1 MEGNQKKGMSKG
13 CLIGLIVA
21 GVILVIIIIAG
32 ITCYVYKDDL
42 AKMGV
47 VTIING
53 FKTELAANPVEG
65 VDSTQFN
72 AMTDAFVTKFNEEE
86 IDYEKY
92 TAFFQQIQ
100 VMMGDKEISAEKVE
114 KLKRLMA
121 DYYPVLEKY
130 LPAPEM
136 PDTLFPEDTVTTE

>member
-13 CLIGLIVA
+13 CLVGLIVA

-53 FKTELAANPVEG
+53 FKTEMATNPIEG
-65 VDSTQFN
+65 VDTVQFN
-72 AMTDAFVTKFNEEE
+72 AMADAFVTKFNEEE

-92 TAFFQQIQ
+92 AAFFQQIQ
-100 VMMGDKEISAEKVE
+100 LMMEDKEIDAEE
-114 KLKRLMA
+114 TDELKRLMA
-121 DYYPVLEKY
+121 NYYPDLEEY

-136 PDTLFPEDTVTTE
+136 PDTLFPEEEEATE